1 MCAIEF
7 REREELNALYTPLK
21 QEIDLQDFGI
31 TTGGSS
37 SRGARG
43 RGDRGR
49 GDRGRGRGRGG
60 ASAGRGDSGRDGPS
74 TASGPFAM
82 GSVIT
87 GIIFGYHLDSGFI

>member
-1 MCAIEF
+1 M
-7 REREELNALYTPLK
+7 NALYTPLK
-21 QEIDLQDFGI
+21 QETDLQDFGI
-31 TTGGSS
+31 TRGGSS

-60 ASAGRGDSGRDGPS
+60 VGRGDAGRDGPS

-87 GIIFGYHLDSGFI
+87 GKESHVLEKICGKL